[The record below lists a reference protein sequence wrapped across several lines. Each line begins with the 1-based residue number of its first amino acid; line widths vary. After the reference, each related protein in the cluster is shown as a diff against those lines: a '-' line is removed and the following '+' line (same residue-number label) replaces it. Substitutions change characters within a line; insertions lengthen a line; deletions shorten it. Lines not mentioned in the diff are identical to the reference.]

1 MATEYANGKIINQ
14 GLVMAFDA
22 ADRNSYPGTGTTWRD
37 VAGQRTTTIN
47 GPYSYNTGNGGYFHG
62 FEFNNSN
69 ITINNPPTSTITSG
83 TIQCI
88 VMYTNTQDENYSVLG
103 FRDNNFNEFRLGGG
117 FSAFT
122 NNIMFLAGSNR
133 FITTLLTQNVWNFVS
148 AVADQSNISI
158 NLSVNGGARSTNT
171 YGSLA
176 SLTPTT
182 AHMVSRNA
190 TAPYQSAL
198 NGRLAI
204 VLYYNRAL
212 SREEELINFN
222 ALRHRFRI

>member
-22 ADRNSYPGTGTTWRD
+22 ADRNSYRGSGTTWND
-37 VAGQRTTTIN
+37 VAGLRTSTIN
-47 GPYSYNTGNGGYFHG
+47 GPYSFNTGNGGYFDG

-69 ITINNPPTSTITSG
+69 ITINNPPTSTIISG

-88 VMYTNTQDENYSVLG
+88 IMYTNTQDQGYSVLG
-103 FRDNNFNEFRLGGG
+103 FRDNNFGEFKLGGG
-117 FSAFT
+117 FSSGT
-122 NNIMFLAGSNR
+122 NNIMFLAGDNR
-133 FITTLLTQNVWNFVS
+133 FITALLTQNVWNFVS

-171 YGSLA
+171 YGSLN

-182 AHMVSRNA
+182 AYMVSRNP
-190 TAPYQSAL
+190 TAAYQAAL

>member
-1 MATEYANGKIINQ
+1 MSLIGGPNIVRN
-14 GLVMAFDA
+14 GLVLHFDA
-22 ADRNSYPGTGTTWRD
+22 ASTRSYPGSGTTWTD
-37 VAGQRTTTIN
+37 LTGLRTATIN

-88 VMYTNTQDENYSVLG
+88 VMYTNTQDQGYCVLG
-103 FRDNNFNEFRLGGG
+103 FRDNNFGEFKLGGG
-117 FSAFT
+117 FSSAT
-122 NNIMFLAGSNR
+122 NNIMFLAGDNR
-133 FITTLLTQNVWNFVS
+133 FITALLTQNVWNFVS

-171 YGSLA
+171 YGSLN

-182 AHMVSRNA
+182 AYMVSRNP
-190 TAPYQSAL
+190 TAAYQAAL

-212 SREEELINFN
+212 SREEELQNYN
-222 ALRHRFRI
+222 ALRNRFKI